1 LLDIYEKLWLYGH
14 TKRRRYVYMLTR
26 EDIEDIFEMYFM
38 GMSPDEINDEFQG
51 YGVGVKDGKIYQEYE
66 VPKIDVVHI
75 LQSPAVVGKG
85 IVTVEMFDMVQ
96 KLIELDKFNDES
108 EIKLSRMEQIYTI
121 LDEAF

>member
-1 LLDIYEKLWLYGH
+1 
-14 TKRRRYVYMLTR
+14 MLTR

-66 VPKIDVVHI
+66 VPKIDVVQI